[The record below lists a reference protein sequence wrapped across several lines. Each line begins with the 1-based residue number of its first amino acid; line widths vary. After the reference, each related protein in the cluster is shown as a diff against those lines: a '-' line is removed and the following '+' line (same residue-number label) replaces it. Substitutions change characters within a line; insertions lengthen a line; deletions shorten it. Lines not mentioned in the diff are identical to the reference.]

1 MKHVATAEDLAA
13 RTSHVLDAPKHKGPV
28 HMLCTRPDYN
38 KRIFPER
45 LKLSCATGVEDDFEM
60 SKPWLELDDGRPDP
74 RIQVSILPLR
84 VLDLVWRDRT
94 HTPYPGDTI
103 VADLDMSLANLATG
117 SLIKVGTAVLQVS
130 DLWNSGCA
138 KWRVRY
144 GRAAHAW
151 VSAPAHEPLRLR
163 GILCSI
169 VQDGE
174 VAIGDHVSRN

>member
-1 MKHVATAEDLAA
+1 LKDFATAEMLAA
-13 RTSHVLDAPKHKGPV
+13 HTPHVLDAPKTNGPV
-28 HMLCTRPDYN
+28 RILCTRPDYN
-38 KRIFPER
+38 KRVFPER
-45 LKLSCATGVEDDFEM
+45 LRLSAANGVQDDFEM

-84 VLDLVWRDRT
+84 VLDFVWRDRKST
-94 HTPYPGDTI
+94 LYPGDTI
-103 VADLDMSLANLATG
+103 VADLDLSLANLPVGTR
-117 SLIKVGTAVLQVS
+117 IKVGTAVLQVS

-138 KWRVRY
+138 KWRARY

-163 GILCSI
+163 GILCSV

-174 VAIGDHVSRN
+174 VAIGDQIQRS